1 MRKVSIGL
9 AAWIAITTVAPLAA
23 QEVGTNPPAPKRVTV
38 LPIREDIMPPLVYV
52 VRRGVKEAM
61 DARSDLLVLDM
72 ETKGGRV
79 DSTEEIIEILAQFK
93 GQTITYVNKEA
104 YSAGAF
110 ISVATQQIFM
120 APESVIGAAAPILMS
135 PGGTGVEQ
143 MPDTMEV
150 KATSAISAKIRAY
163 AEKNGHNPAVV
174 QAMIDKKS
182 ELVIDGI
189 TINEKGNVLTLNN
202 REAERRYGDPPRP
215 LLSSGTVDSL
225 EALLERVGFPG
236 AEVRRIQPTGAERMA
251 TWINALNWLWL
262 ILGVAGI
269 YIEFKTPGFGL
280 PGIVGVCSF
289 ALYFLG
295 SYVAG
300 LSGMEWPALF
310 ILGLLLVI
318 AELFVFPG
326 TVVLGLAGAMLMLF
340 TIVMAMVDMYPGMPA
355 VPSLPQ
361 LKLPLRDLGYAVVGS
376 VVVLAILARL
386 LPKTPIYA
394 TLVTRSVSGGESL
407 AAQAQTQA
415 AHVGLEGVA
424 LSVLRP
430 GGKAQF
436 GDEVLDVMTQGELIE
451 KGARVRIVAH
461 SGREAIV
468 EPVGA

>member
-1 MRKVSIGL
+1 MWLAGL
-9 AAWIAITTVAPLAA
+9 AALAFAAPLPA
-23 QEVGTNPPAPKRVTV
+23 QEVATNPPAPKRVTI
-38 LPIREDIMPPLVYV
+38 LPIREDIMPPLVYL

-61 DARSDLLVLDM
+61 DAKSDLLLLDM

-79 DSTEEIIEILAQFK
+79 DSTEQIIEILAQFK
-93 GQTITYVNKEA
+93 GRTITYVNKEA

-182 ELVIDGI
+182 ELVIDGV

-202 REAERRYGDPPRP
+202 REAERKYGDPPKP
-215 LLSSGTVDSL
+215 LLSAGTVESI
-225 EALLERVGFPG
+225 EALLERVGFTG
-236 AEVRRIQPTGAERMA
+236 AEVRRIVPTGAERMA

-262 ILGVAGI
+262 IIGVAGI

-280 PGIVGVCSF
+280 PGIVGICSF

-318 AELFVFPG
+318 AELFILPG

-355 VPSLPQ
+355 LPSAPQ
-361 LKLPLRDLGYAVVGS
+361 LKVPLRDLGYAVIGTVI
-376 VVVLAILARL
+376 VLAILARL

-394 TLVTRSVSGGESL
+394 TLVTQSVSGGESP
-407 AAQAQTQA
+407 AVEEKFQSAQ
-415 AHVGLEGVA
+415 VGREGVA

-436 GDEVLDVMTQGELIE
+436 GEAVLDVMTQGELIE

-461 SGREAIV
+461 SGREAVV
-468 EPVGA
+468 EAIPS

>member
-1 MRKVSIGL
+1 MRKVSMWLAGL
-9 AAWIAITTVAPLAA
+9 AALAFAAPLPA
-23 QEVGTNPPAPKRVTV
+23 QEVATNPPSPQRVTI
-38 LPIREDIMPPLVYV
+38 LPIREDIMPPLVYL

-61 DARSDLLVLDM
+61 EAKSDLLILDM

-79 DSTEEIIEILAQFK
+79 DSTEQIIEILAQFK
-93 GQTITYVNKEA
+93 GRTITYVNKEA

-182 ELVIDGI
+182 ELVIDGV

-202 REAERRYGDPPRP
+202 REAERKYGDPPKP
-215 LLSSGTVDSL
+215 LLSAGTVESI
-225 EALLERVGFPG
+225 EALLERVGFAG
-236 AEVRRIQPTGAERMA
+236 AEVRRIVPTGAERMA

-262 ILGVAGI
+262 IIGVAGI

-280 PGIVGVCSF
+280 PGIVGICSF

-300 LSGMEWPALF
+300 
-310 ILGLLLVI
+310 
-318 AELFVFPG
+318 
-326 TVVLGLAGAMLMLF
+326 
-340 TIVMAMVDMYPGMPA
+340 
-355 VPSLPQ
+355 
-361 LKLPLRDLGYAVVGS
+361 VVGDGVAG
-376 VVVLAILARL
+376 VVHPRIAPGDRGIVH
-386 LPKTPIYA
+386 LPRHRGAGFGGRDVDAVHDRDGDGGHVPRDA
-394 TLVTRSVSGGESL
+394 CAAVRAAVEGAVTRSGLRGDWHGDRPGHPRAA
-407 AAQAQTQA
+407 AAQNADLRHA
-415 AHVGLEGVA
+415 RDAVGQW
-424 LSVLRP
+424 R
-430 GGKAQF
+430 
-436 GDEVLDVMTQGELIE
+436 
-451 KGARVRIVAH
+451 
-461 SGREAIV
+461 
-468 EPVGA
+468 